1 MPVVGPSKLCLVVLY
16 VLMLGSARADDNAV
30 IGRWYSALLV
40 ADRGSL
46 ADMLADDARIRL
58 QDVDTEQ
65 NKQQF
70 LASMDEWQGAVSGAD
85 IRHRVESADNG
96 LVTVVVCY
104 DFPGN
109 DLLTREVFAL
119 TDERIT
125 ASSQATIAENCD
137 GF

>member
-1 MPVVGPSKLCLVVLY
+1 MPVVGWSKLCAVVFY
-16 VLMLGSARADDNAV
+16 ALMLLAARADDNAV

-46 ADMLADDARIRL
+46 AEMLADDARIRL

-65 NKQQF
+65 DKQQF
-70 LASMDEWQGAVSGAD
+70 LASMDEWQGAVAGAN
-85 IRHRVESADNG
+85 IRHRIESADNG

>member
-1 MPVVGPSKLCLVVLY
+1 MPVVGWSKLCAVILY
-16 VLMLGSARADDNAV
+16 ALMLAAAQADDNAI

-70 LASMDEWQGAVSGAD
+70 LASMDEWQGAVAGAN
-85 IRHRVESADNG
+85 IRHRIESADNG

>member
-1 MPVVGPSKLCLVVLY
+1 MPCVGPSKLCAVVLY

-40 ADRGSL
+40 ADRGQF
-46 ADMLADDARIRL
+46 ADMLANDARIRL

-70 LASMDEWQGAVSGAD
+70 LASMDEWQGAVSGAN
-85 IRHRVESADNG
+85 IRHRIESAENG

>member
-1 MPVVGPSKLCLVVLY
+1 MPVVGSSKLY
-16 VLMLGSARADDNAV
+16 AAIIFALMLDPARADDHAV

-46 ADMLADDARIRL
+46 SDMLADDARIRL

-70 LASMDEWQGAVSGAD
+70 LASMDEWKGAVAGAN
-85 IRHRVESADNG
+85 IRHRIESADNG

-109 DLLTREVFAL
+109 DLMTREVFAL

>member
-1 MPVVGPSKLCLVVLY
+1 MPVVGRTKLYAVVLY
-16 VLMLGSARADDNAV
+16 VLIPLSARADDGAV
-30 IGRWYSALLV
+30 ISRWYSALLA

-70 LASMDEWQGAVSGAD
+70 LASMDEWRGAVSGAT
-85 IRHRVESADNG
+85 IRHRIESTENG

-104 DFPGN
+104 DFP
-109 DLLTREVFAL
+109 VM
-119 TDERIT
+119 I
-125 ASSQATIAENCD
+125 S
-137 GF
+137 

>member
-1 MPVVGPSKLCLVVLY
+1 MPVVGWSKLCAIVFY
-16 VLMLGSARADDNAV
+16 VLLLGSARADDNAV

-46 ADMLADDARIRL
+46 AGMLADDARIRL

-70 LASMDEWQGAVSGAD
+70 LASMDEWQGAVAGAN
-85 IRHRVESADNG
+85 IRHRIENADNG

>member
-1 MPVVGPSKLCLVVLY
+1 MPVPGSSKLSAVVLSA
-16 VLMLGSARADDNAV
+16 LMLGSAQADDNAV
-30 IGRWYSALLV
+30 IGRWYAALLV
-40 ADRGSL
+40 ADRGGL

-65 NKQQF
+65 NKKQF
-70 LASMDEWQGAVSGAD
+70 LASMDEWQGAVKGAN

>member
-1 MPVVGPSKLCLVVLY
+1 MPVVGSSKLYAVIIFALTLD
-16 VLMLGSARADDNAV
+16 SARAEDHAV

-46 ADMLADDARIRL
+46 SDMLADDARIRL

-70 LASMDEWQGAVSGAD
+70 LASMDEWKGAVAGAN
-85 IRHRVESADNG
+85 IRHRIESADNG

-109 DLLTREVFAL
+109 DLMTREVFAL

>member
-1 MPVVGPSKLCLVVLY
+1 MPVVGWSKLCAVVLFA
-16 VLMLGSARADDNAV
+16 LIPLSARADDRAV
-30 IGRWYSALLV
+30 IGRWYSALLG

-70 LASMDEWQGAVSGAD
+70 LASMDEWQGAVAGAN
-85 IRHRVESADNG
+85 IRHRIENADNG

-119 TDERIT
+119 TDEHIT

-137 GF
+137 SY

>member
-1 MPVVGPSKLCLVVLY
+1 MPVAGWSKPCAVVLY
-16 VLMLGSARADDNAV
+16 ALMLLPARADENAV
-30 IGRWYSALLV
+30 IDRWYSALLA
-40 ADRGSL
+40 ADRISL
-46 ADMLADDARIRL
+46 AGMLADDARIRL

-65 NKQQF
+65 DKQQF
-70 LASMDEWQGAVSGAD
+70 LASMDAWKGAVSGAT
-85 IRHRVESADNG
+85 IRHRIESTENG
-96 LVTVVVCY
+96 LVSVVVCY